1 MIGTL
6 GEYNASADTEE
17 VCPRLGV
24 RDLSNRKRNM
34 AVIWLYGNDYLTKDV
49 GAGGA
54 GFSSQWGAGFMHS
67 VREAIVQEDDSG
79 RNMYALRDFI
89 SQRFNA
95 NAFQRVLYTESHD
108 EVAQS
113 AGQKRVPELIWPG
126 NADSFF
132 SQKRSTLGAALVFTA
147 PGIPMIFMGQEFLE
161 WGAWSD
167 ANQLDWSKVD
177 RFSGILNLYRDL
189 IRLRRNWFDTTRGL
203 KGHNINV
210 HHVNNWDKVIAFH
223 RWDQGGS
230 RDDVIVV
237 ANFANRAYD
246 SYRIGLPRGGT
257 WRVRFNGDWR
267 GYSPVFSDH
276 ASYDFSSVSAGN
288 SDNMPNG
295 GGVSIGPY
303 TALIL
308 SQDE

>member
-1 MIGTL
+1 MDQLRNPQPATL
-6 GEYNASADTEE
+6 E
-17 VCPRLGV
+17 
-24 RDLSNRKRNM
+24 DLDCDDM
-34 AVIWLYGNDYLTKDV
+34 QDNDYLTKDT

-67 VREAIVQEDDSG
+67 VRDAIVQEDDSG

-95 NAFQRVLYTESHD
+95 
-108 EVAQS
+108 
-113 AGQKRVPELIWPG
+113 RVPAGSVYRISRRGRSNGGPETRARIDLARQRRQFLLAKTLNPRRS
-126 NADSFF
+126 ADFHI
-132 SQKRSTLGAALVFTA
+132 A
-147 PGIPMIFMGQEFLE
+147 GIPMIFMGQEFLE
-161 WGAWSD
+161 WGAWPD
-167 ANQLDWSKVD
+167 ATPLDWSKVD

-189 IRLRRNWFDTTRGL
+189 IHLRRNWFDTTRGL
-203 KGHNINV
+203 KGHEINV
-210 HHVNNWDKVIAFH
+210 HHVNNGDKVIAFH
-223 RWDQGGS
+223 RWDQGGP

-246 SYRIGLPRGGT
+246 TYRIGFPRGGT

-276 ASYDFSSVSAGN
+276 ASYDLSAVSGGN
-288 SDNMPNG
+288 SDNMPNDG
-295 GGVSIGPY
+295 DVSIGPY

-308 SQDE
+308 SQDD